1 MKQNMKEKMK
11 DLIQNRHFLSDIVK
25 DLTQMKN
32 TIVEKSKTYVSSFTA
47 LLFTSKQTGVSRKDL
62 STWNKADLLPYKIIA
77 SIKKVQAE
85 NLKSTI
91 YWRRYSL
98 IECIWI
104 KVIVKLKK
112 YGIQDSIIFD
122 LCSQLFQKVDS
133 IEENDSTL
141 SPEEIKIHKLQESH
155 FGKFLMHAT
164 MYHIDFS
171 ILVTEE
177 GEFAIIDHDSES
189 ADNIYRAYRDKTY
202 LTINVSSLMKNFIAS
217 DDVNMDSDYYV
228 SLLHPN
234 EKEII
239 KKIKENA
246 YKQVTLSLKDGSITH
261 FRISKDKK
269 ANNETIKS
277 IARMLKK
284 EDYQSIQCAAID
296 DTVVTFE
303 EEALT
308 SLV

>member
-1 MKQNMKEKMK
+1 MKQKMK
-11 DLIQNRHFLSDIVK
+11 DLIQSHHFLSDIVK

-32 TIVEKSKTYVSSFTA
+32 TIVEKSKSYVSAFTS
-47 LLFTSKQTGVSRKDL
+47 LLFTSKQTGVSRKEL

-77 SIKKVQAE
+77 SIKNAKAE
-85 NLKSTI
+85 YLKSTI

-112 YGIQDSIIFD
+112 YGIQDAIIFD

-171 ILVTEE
+171 ILVSED

-189 ADNIYRAYRDKTY
+189 ANNIYRAYRDKTY
-202 LTINVSSLMKNFIAS
+202 LTINVSSLMKSFIAS

-246 YKQVTLSLKDGSITH
+246 FKQVTLSLKDGSITH

>member
-1 MKQNMKEKMK
+1 MKQKMK
-11 DLIQNRHFLSDIVK
+11 DLIQNHHFLTDIVK
-25 DLTQMKN
+25 DLTQLKS
-32 TIVEKSKTYVSSFTA
+32 TIVEKSKTYVSSFTS
-47 LLFTSKQTGVSRKDL
+47 LLFTSKQTGVSRKEL
-62 STWNKADLLPYKIIA
+62 STWNKADLLPYKIIT
-77 SIKKVQAE
+77 SIKKAE
-85 NLKSTI
+85 AEYLKSTI

-112 YGIQDSIIFD
+112 YGIQDAIIFD
-122 LCSQLFQKVDS
+122 LCRQLFQKVDS

-141 SPEEIKIHKLQESH
+141 SPEEKKVHKLQESH

-164 MYHIDFS
+164 MYHTNFS
-171 ILVTEE
+171 ILVSED
-177 GEFAIIDHDSES
+177 GEFAIIDHDSAT

-202 LTINVSSLMKNFIAS
+202 LTINVSSLMKSFIAS
-217 DDVNMDSDYYV
+217 DDVNMDSDYYI
-228 SLLHPN
+228 SLLHPK
-234 EKEII
+234 EKELVT
-239 KKIKENA
+239 KIKENA

-269 ANNETIKS
+269 ANSETIKT

-303 EEALT
+303 EAALT

>member
-11 DLIQNRHFLSDIVK
+11 NLIQNHHFLSDIVK

-32 TIVEKSKTYVSSFTA
+32 TIVEKSKTYVSSFTS
-47 LLFTSKQTGVSRKDL
+47 LLFTSKQTGVSRKEL
-62 STWNKADLLPYKIIA
+62 STWNKADLLPYKIFT
-77 SIKKVQAE
+77 SIKKAE
-85 NLKSTI
+85 AEYLKSTI

-112 YGIQDSIIFD
+112 YGIQDAIIFD
-122 LCSQLFQKVDS
+122 LCRQLFQKVDS

-141 SPEEIKIHKLQESH
+141 SPEEIKIHKLQESY

-164 MYHIDFS
+164 MYHINFS
-171 ILVTEE
+171 ILVSED
-177 GEFAIIDHDSES
+177 GEFAIINHDSES
-189 ADNIYRAYRDKTY
+189 ANIIYRAYRDKTY
-202 LTINVSSLMKNFIAS
+202 LTINVSSLMKSFIAS
-217 DDVNMDSDYYV
+217 DDVNMDSDYYI

-239 KKIKENA
+239 KKIQENT

-269 ANNETIKS
+269 ANSETIKN

-284 EDYQSIQCAAID
+284 EDYQSIQCAAAD
-296 DTVVTFE
+296 DSVVTFE
-303 EEALT
+303 EETLI